1 MGSAPAQ
8 YMSIGYFEGYNLNR
22 PCLNM
27 KITAMD
33 LTPYTHI
40 HLAFGHV
47 SSTYAID
54 VSPIQEQWELFT
66 LLSGFK
72 KILSLGGW
80 SFSAEPPTYHIFRD
94 AVKPGNQDTFVA
106 NIVSFVTEHELDG
119 IDIDWEYPAAPDI
132 PGIPPGTA
140 EDADNYLTFF
150 TKLRAAMPSSKSV
163 SFCAPASF
171 WYLRGYHID
180 EMAALADYIVY
191 MTYDLHGQWD
201 YANQHAI
208 DGCPAGNCLRSQTNI
223 TETLLALSMITKAGV
238 PSSKLAVGVTSY
250 GRSFQMTTPGCTG
263 PMCTYTGGESGAY
276 PGPCTGTA
284 GYIANA
290 EINAI
295 LDGTGSWKT
304 PSGALQPITSYS
316 SYFDTDSHSNVAVYE
331 STQWVGYMD
340 NDVKADR
347 TALYKLLNM
356 GGVVDWAI
364 DLDGFGGDSIAG
376 SDPSADIVYPPP
388 SIWDSTDRVTGCDP
402 PCVVVFPPYPLDAP
416 HTVTS
421 WPALTTTL
429 LSSAEGGGGVF
440 VKTTTIPVPTFVI
453 SDVSLHPVT
462 LQSTDTATYKINPVQ
477 SITPASFVWTLPPN
491 HATFPVASPTPMT
504 STDTDIPL
512 ATIPPVT
519 FHPTPV
525 PVTIQ
530 PQPTYSIDYPDPPI
544 PVTPVTIKPNP
555 TPTPPGCTSGCGER
569 DCGIFG
575 CGSGGCGLFG
585 CGGGCGIFGC
595 GGGCG
600 PFGCGGG
607 CSPLGCTPSCPLGS
621 CGGLGCIIPGGCG
634 NTQGT
639 NGGDS
644 SNDCEATVTA
654 SACTHL
660 VTSYSAWY
668 LASSTTTTETTCAT
682 STGCNGQDTVVK
694 TTPGSPECSLDPDI
708 AAAYSAEQAADQT
721 IIDGKQVPLAFAPT
735 NAPDYDGS
743 TFTAKQFGLTET
755 ITVIKTSTVTNT
767 PTKTVTVVVP
777 PTATADCGYWIT
789 DFFYVFQVY
798 NIDGWSTDGGSSLKS
813 EEKGCGA
820 LTGWEWHERTSTR
833 YAYAYFQLPFF
844 MKSGCV
850 ERAIVSAG
858 GPKLA
863 CDFEGYDFILKKRSG
878 GMSPPSLPMRR
889 RQLISD
895 TASFPSRT
903 QTGTRTGTET
913 AALYT
918 PEPWGPGLTETFMTT
933 MEEISKSTY
942 TTEIVLAS
950 NGVTTTGTTTGTTT
964 STVPT
969 STSNPSTDGSCGAAN
984 GGTVCLGTA
993 FGDCCSEYGYCG
1005 DTSGHCGA
1013 GCQSDF
1019 GTCDAVTGPPVS
1031 TDGTC
1036 SSLST
1041 PEGATCAGSAFGD
1054 CCSASGYCGATTA
1067 YCGTGCQTDF
1077 GTCSPSGPPVSTDGL
1092 CGQASDP
1099 SGTTCEG
1106 SVFGDCCSEH
1116 GFCGATNVYCGT
1128 GCQAAFGTCT

>member
-1 MGSAPAQ
+1 MPLQ
-8 YMSIGYFEGYNLNR
+8 KFLDQ
-22 PCLNM
+22 
-27 KITAMD
+27 TD
-33 LTPYTHI
+33 LRI
-40 HLAFGHV
+40 
-47 SSTYAID
+47 
-54 VSPIQEQWELFT
+54 
-66 LLSGFK
+66 
-72 KILSLGGW
+72 
-80 SFSAEPPTYHIFRD
+80 
-94 AVKPGNQDTFVA
+94 
-106 NIVSFVTEHELDG
+106 
-119 IDIDWEYPAAPDI
+119 
-132 PGIPPGTA
+132 GTA

-171 WYLRGYHID
+171 WYLKGYHID

-223 TETLLALSMITKAGV
+223 TETLLALAMITKAGV

-295 LDGTGSWKT
+295 LDGTGFWKT

-340 NDVKADR
+340 NTVKADR

-364 DLDGFGGDSIAG
+364 DLDGFGGDSIG
-376 SDPSADIVYPPP
+376 DSDPSADVVYPPP
-388 SIWDSTDRVTGCDP
+388 SIWDSSDRWTGCSP
-402 PCVVVFPPYPLDAP
+402 PCVIVFPPYPLSAP

-440 VKTTTIPVPTFVI
+440 IKTTTIPVPSFII

-477 SITPASFVWTLPPN
+477 SITPTSFVWTLPPN
-491 HATFPVASPTPMT
+491 HATFPVASPTPTT

-512 ATIPPVT
+512 VIIPPVT

-544 PVTPVTIKPNP
+544 PVRPVTIKPNP
-555 TPTPPGCTSGCGER
+555 TPTPPGCTSGCGKR

-575 CGSGGCGLFG
+575 CGNDGCGLFG

-607 CSPLGCTPSCPLGS
+607 CSPLGCTPSCPLGL
-621 CGGLGCIIPGGCG
+621 CGGPGCLIPGGCG

-644 SNDCEATVTA
+644 SNDCEAAVTA

-668 LASSTTTTETTCAT
+668 MASSTTTTE
-682 STGCNGQDTVVK
+682 
-694 TTPGSPECSLDPDI
+694 
-708 AAAYSAEQAADQT
+708 
-721 IIDGKQVPLAFAPT
+721 
-735 NAPDYDGS
+735 
-743 TFTAKQFGLTET
+743 
-755 ITVIKTSTVTNT
+755 
-767 PTKTVTVVVP
+767 
-777 PTATADCGYWIT
+777 
-789 DFFYVFQVY
+789 
-798 NIDGWSTDGGSSLKS
+798 
-813 EEKGCGA
+813 
-820 LTGWEWHERTSTR
+820 
-833 YAYAYFQLPFF
+833 
-844 MKSGCV
+844 
-850 ERAIVSAG
+850 VS
-858 GPKLA
+858 
-863 CDFEGYDFILKKRSG
+863 
-878 GMSPPSLPMRR
+878 
-889 RQLISD
+889 Q
-895 TASFPSRT
+895 
-903 QTGTRTGTET
+903 
-913 AALYT
+913 
-918 PEPWGPGLTETFMTT
+918 
-933 MEEISKSTY
+933 
-942 TTEIVLAS
+942 
-950 NGVTTTGTTTGTTT
+950 
-964 STVPT
+964 
-969 STSNPSTDGSCGAAN
+969 
-984 GGTVCLGTA
+984 
-993 FGDCCSEYGYCG
+993 
-1005 DTSGHCGA
+1005 
-1013 GCQSDF
+1013 
-1019 GTCDAVTGPPVS
+1019 
-1031 TDGTC
+1031 
-1036 SSLST
+1036 
-1041 PEGATCAGSAFGD
+1041 
-1054 CCSASGYCGATTA
+1054 
-1067 YCGTGCQTDF
+1067 
-1077 GTCSPSGPPVSTDGL
+1077 
-1092 CGQASDP
+1092 
-1099 SGTTCEG
+1099 
-1106 SVFGDCCSEH
+1106 
-1116 GFCGATNVYCGT
+1116 
-1128 GCQAAFGTCT
+1128 